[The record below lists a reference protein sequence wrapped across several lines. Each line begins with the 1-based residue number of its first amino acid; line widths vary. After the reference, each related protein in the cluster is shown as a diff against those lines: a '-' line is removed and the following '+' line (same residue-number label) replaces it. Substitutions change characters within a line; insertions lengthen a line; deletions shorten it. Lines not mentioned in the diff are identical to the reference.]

1 MLYLN
6 LLNQILGSLLMN
18 FTRKFFQAIA
28 DTVAI
33 ITTMWLFFIVVMVG
47 IFIVFYF
54 TGYVLNPFLFVGLLF
69 IYVLFASSEKYQG
82 IGCLVA
88 IIFTV
93 LMLTVGRVP
102 TTEEQEA
109 KKQEEKIAQANEEYQ
124 KKQEKIK
131 YKAKLSSFRDSEGNE
146 FIREEKETDTP
157 EQRYRLKDKQQ
168 VSMTFSI
175 FLKGSENESKYP
187 LEKDL
192 DLERFFIETND
203 VYFNMSALTD
213 TSYDEKTGELT
224 GSSVI
229 NFTDHATV
237 IEGDFKIQLV
247 SRDNHLEGIRSYRT
261 YYNIEY
267 EDAYP
272 EEEKVTLESSAPVE
286 QAIKPSK
293 TYKHEPEDVVIT
305 EGNRDDWEH
314 ILDDWEL
321 EEAEWD
327 DAYYE

>member
-1 MLYLN
+1 
-6 LLNQILGSLLMN
+6 MN

-54 TGYVLNPFLFVGLLF
+54 TGYILNPFLFVGLLF

-109 KKQEEKIAQANEEYQ
+109 KKQEEKIDQANEEYQ

-229 NFTDHATV
+229 NFTDHVTV

-272 EEEKVTLESSAPVE
+272 VEEKVTLESSAPVE